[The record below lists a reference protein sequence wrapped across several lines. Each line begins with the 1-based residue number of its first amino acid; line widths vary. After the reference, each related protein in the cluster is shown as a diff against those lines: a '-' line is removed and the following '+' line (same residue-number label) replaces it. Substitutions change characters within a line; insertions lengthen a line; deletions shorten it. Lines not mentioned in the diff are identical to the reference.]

1 MHVYKYLLF
10 TYKYIKMRYII
21 KTTKITLL
29 NRREN
34 CLFGWHLFLSILKFL
49 ITQISFNNQIKAK
62 YCMFRCCYFSFSR
75 GTYQRQVFVC
85 KAFYIVCEK
94 VLKGLCDNIFQ
105 YVNQRNFCV
114 NQFVQIFYTWVQ
126 GCYKWLW
133 GPLDGGA
140 LYGQILVVDQCR
152 PPRVVYSL
160 FVIMAGNFFFKIGLF
175 ISIGHIL
182 NYRYYIVDYVS
193 CNFVNVN
200 KNFK

>member
-1 MHVYKYLLF
+1 MHAYKYLLF

-140 LYGQILVVDQCR
+140 LVRINTLVVDQCLEQA
-152 PPRVVYSL
+152 SQSCL
-160 FVIMAGNFFFKIGLF
+160 FVIRNHGREFFFQNWF
-175 ISIGHIL
+175 IYQHWTYIELQIL
-182 NYRYYIVDYVS
+182 H
-193 CNFVNVN
+193 C
-200 KNFK
+200 